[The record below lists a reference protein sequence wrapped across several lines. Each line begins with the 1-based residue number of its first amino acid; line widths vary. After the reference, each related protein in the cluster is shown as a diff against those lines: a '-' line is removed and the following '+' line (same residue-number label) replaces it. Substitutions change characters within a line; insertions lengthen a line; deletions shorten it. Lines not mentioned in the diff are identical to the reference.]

1 MVIPYWFWL
10 TSLALT
16 LDLRPRVCPLILTV
30 ANCKDRRKTKGLL
43 HQQLKALFWS
53 WYALLHSWFILNPN
67 TERQEPQSKKY
78 LKGEMTAIC
87 WVGQKVHQV
96 FLYHL
101 MEKSLLKSLAH
112 STHDYFFKLTEEG
125 THTHTSMLMLAWIC
139 LLNQMG
145 GGSSKVN
152 ISACGQIQPASCF
165 LPRCSY
171 YLFIFAV
178 DLQCCVSFR
187 CTE

>member
-30 ANCKDRRKTKGLL
+30 ANCKDKRKTKGLL

-78 LKGEMTAIC
+78 LKGEMTRIY

-101 MEKSLLKSLAH
+101 MEKPKWAFWPTQKLEGEVKRDLGEVKETGVFFDLWTLLWHKVAKSANANFSSINRKVESKTKEKTIL
-112 STHDYFFKLTEEG
+112 FPPLLTY
-125 THTHTSMLMLAWIC
+125 I
-139 LLNQMG
+139 
-145 GGSSKVN
+145 
-152 ISACGQIQPASCF
+152 
-165 LPRCSY
+165 
-171 YLFIFAV
+171 
-178 DLQCCVSFR
+178 
-187 CTE
+187 